1 MYAMKKIEIFD
12 IVVTIIII
20 IVIAIS
26 VYFACKN
33 YFFFLPIVLSILLL
47 LCIWLEYFFNEAK
60 LKKKTTPQKFEVIP
74 KKYRNTLK

>member
-1 MYAMKKIEIFD
+1 MKKIEIFD
-12 IVVTIIII
+12 IVITIIII

-47 LCIWLEYFFNEAK
+47 LYIWLGYFFDKDE
-60 LKKKTTPQKFEVIP
+60 LKTTPQKFEVIP

>member
-33 YFFFLPIVLSILLL
+33 YFFFLPIVLRIMLLYY
-47 LCIWLEYFFNEAK
+47 IWPGYFFDKGE
-60 LKKKTTPQKFEVIP
+60 
-74 KKYRNTLK
+74 

>member
-47 LCIWLEYFFNEAK
+47 LCIWLGYFFNEAK
-60 LKKKTTPQKFEVIP
+60 LKKSTPQKFEVIP

>member
-12 IVVTIIII
+12 IVITIIII
-20 IVIAIS
+20 IVIVIS
-26 VYFACKN
+26 VYFAYKN

-47 LCIWLEYFFNEAK
+47 LYIWLGYFFDEDE
-60 LKKKTTPQKFEVIP
+60 LKTTSQKFEVIP

>member
-20 IVIAIS
+20 ILMVIS

-33 YFFFLPIVLSILLL
+33 YFFLSIVLSITALYLAWIFL
-47 LCIWLEYFFNEAK
+47 
-60 LKKKTTPQKFEVIP
+60 
-74 KKYRNTLK
+74 

>member
-1 MYAMKKIEIFD
+1 MRTMKNIDFYD

-33 YFFFLPIVLSILLL
+33 YLFFLPIVLSILLL
-47 LCIWLEYFFNEAK
+47 LYIWLGYFFNEAK
-60 LKKKTTPQKFEVIP
+60 LKKTNITKI
-74 KKYRNTLK
+74 

>member
-1 MYAMKKIEIFD
+1 MKKIEIFD

-47 LCIWLEYFFNEAK
+47 LYIWLGYFFDEDE
-60 LKKKTTPQKFEVIP
+60 LKPTPQKIEVIP

>member
-47 LCIWLEYFFNEAK
+47 LYIWLGYFFDEDE
-60 LKKKTTPQKFEVIP
+60 LKKTPQKFEVTP

>member
-20 IVIAIS
+20 IMIAIS

-47 LCIWLEYFFNEAK
+47 LYIWLGYFFDEDE
-60 LKKKTTPQKFEVIP
+60 LKTTPQKFEVIP

>member
-1 MYAMKKIEIFD
+1 MKKIEIFD

-20 IVIAIS
+20 IVISIS

-33 YFFFLPIVLSILLL
+33 YFFFLHIILSILLL
-47 LCIWLEYFFNEAK
+47 LYIWLGYFFDEDE
-60 LKKKTTPQKFEVIP
+60 LKTTPQKFEVIP

>member
-1 MYAMKKIEIFD
+1 MNDKIKD

-47 LCIWLEYFFNEAK
+47 LYIWLGYFFDEDE
-60 LKKKTTPQKFEVIP
+60 LKPTPQKIEVIP

>member
-47 LCIWLEYFFNEAK
+47 LYIWLGYFFDEDE
-60 LKKKTTPQKFEVIP
+60 LKTTPQKFEVIP

>member
-47 LCIWLEYFFNEAK
+47 LYIWLGYFFDEDE
-60 LKKKTTPQKFEVIP
+60 LKPTPQKIEVIP
-74 KKYRNTLK
+74 KKYRNALK

>member
-1 MYAMKKIEIFD
+1 MKKIEIFD

-20 IVIAIS
+20 IVMIIS

-33 YFFFLPIVLSILLL
+33 YFFFLPIILSILLL
-47 LCIWLEYFFNEAK
+47 LYIWLGYFFDEDE
-60 LKKKTTPQKFEVIP
+60 LKTTSQKFEVIP

>member
-33 YFFFLPIVLSILLL
+33 YFLFLPIVLSILLL
-47 LCIWLEYFFNEAK
+47 LYIWLGYFVDEDE
-60 LKKKTTPQKFEVIP
+60 LKTTPQKFEVIP

>member
-33 YFFFLPIVLSILLL
+33 YFFFLSIVLSILLL
-47 LCIWLEYFFNEAK
+47 LYIWLGYFFDEDE
-60 LKKKTTPQKFEVIP
+60 LKTTSQKFEVIP

>member
-20 IVIAIS
+20 IVMAIS

-33 YFFFLPIVLSILLL
+33 YLFFLPIVLSILLL
-47 LCIWLEYFFNEAK
+47 LYIWLGYFFDEDE
-60 LKKKTTPQKFEVIP
+60 LKKNTTKI
-74 KKYRNTLK
+74 

>member
-1 MYAMKKIEIFD
+1 MKKIENFD
-12 IVVTIIII
+12 IVATILIIIM
-20 IVIAIS
+20 IAMS

-47 LCIWLEYFFNEAK
+47 LYIWLGYFFNEAK
-60 LKKKTTPQKFEVIP
+60 LKKPTSQKFEVIP

>member
-1 MYAMKKIEIFD
+1 MYAMKNIDFYD

-47 LCIWLEYFFNEAK
+47 LYIWLGYFFDEDE
-60 LKKKTTPQKFEVIP
+60 LKKPTPQKFEVIP

>member
-1 MYAMKKIEIFD
+1 MKKIEIFD

-20 IVIAIS
+20 IVMVIS

-47 LCIWLEYFFNEAK
+47 LYIWLEYFFDEDE
-60 LKKKTTPQKFEVIP
+60 LKTTPQKFKVIP

>member
-47 LCIWLEYFFNEAK
+47 LYIWLGYFFGEDE
-60 LKKKTTPQKFEVIP
+60 LKPTPQKIEVIP